1 MSHHRRL
8 KKGRKNM
15 SEQIIKNNVAELIGV
30 VRSGFRFS
38 HEIYGESFYSF
49 VMEVPRLSNFSDLI
63 PMLVSERLMN
73 VQESMEGK
81 LIAVQGQF
89 RSYNKHSGGKSRL
102 LLSVFV
108 REWEEAQADD
118 PRNPN
123 SIFLDGY
130 ICKKPM
136 YRTTP
141 LGREITD
148 LLIAVNRPYNKSD
161 YIPAIAWGRNAKF
174 AQNLEVGQNI
184 KIYGRIQSRNY
195 QKKLNETETDV
206 KTAYEVS
213 ISKMEIERMQEASGE

>member
-1 MSHHRRL
+1 
-8 KKGRKNM
+8 M

-30 VRSGFRFS
+30 VKTGFTFS

-49 VMEVPRLSNFSDLI
+49 VMEVARLSNSSDQI

-81 LIAVQGQF
+81 RIAVQGQF
-89 RSYNKHSGGKSRL
+89 RSYNKHTGGKSRL

-108 REWEEAQADD
+108 REWAPADPED

-123 SIFLDGY
+123 SIFLDGF

-174 AQNLEVGQNI
+174 AETLQIGQNI
-184 KIYGRIQSRNY
+184 KIYGRIQSRTY
-195 QKKLNETETDV
+195 QKKISENETDL

-213 ISKMEIERMQEASGE
+213 ISKMEVERIQEAAGE